1 MFKRTMLH
9 KAEYKPSDVGVWVY
23 DDPIQLGLG
32 IPFHK
37 ASTEDEE
44 SFSIAEMTG
53 KM

>member
-1 MFKRTMLH
+1 MLY

-23 DDPIQLGLG
+23 DDPIQHESG

-44 SFSIAEMTG
+44 SFSIAVMTG

>member
-1 MFKRTMLH
+1 MLY

-23 DDPIQLGLG
+23 DDPIRHESG

-44 SFSIAEMTG
+44 SFSIAVMTG